1 MAQRKPFDLDRA
13 VDMYQDDDLSTSQI
27 AKIFNVHLQT
37 VINRF
42 KEAGILLKPQ
52 GQAPNSIDPEK
63 IKHDYKIIKMS
74 TSEIAS
80 KYSISTSLVRK
91 KLAECGIRAKKIGGS
106 SRAIDI
112 DQNELKRMYCDQ
124 SITMRACAKHF
135 GVSSTVIKRH
145 LKELNIDVRPS
156 TRNPL
161 TDIDDDKIIDLYWN
175 QKLSIAETAKK
186 LEKSQGFVKLR
197 LKESDKGTRSI
208 KEGARLWRRSDDI
221 SDDQLIY
228 LYDVCGWSC
237 EKISA
242 HFNKSSQFTRQ
253 RFMAIGKKRR
263 KNVGKNN
270 GSWKGGITGIRNA
283 IRSCAASL
291 EWRKNAFYKQQY
303 KSEISGQQIRELN
316 CHHIYPFHIILQS
329 SLTKH
334 LPLPDEYRSLSIIG
348 DPRFYDENNSLVIS
362 KEEHD
367 IIESGKLEQAHP
379 WWKIWKAYPDFAI
392 DRSHFTP
399 DDLELFNREGQIQPE
414 KYEIKTSS
422 PREIRELIRYE
433 HYLGTL
439 PGSKLI
445 LVAKRGN
452 IIIGIATF
460 GTGTN
465 KYIKDDVWEL
475 TRLCVPFYV
484 VRPFTCDFLN
494 QCCIY
499 IRNNYPKIKKL
510 ISFADSSV
518 GHNGG
523 VYRMA
528 KWTKAGKTP
537 SSYAYLDP
545 IAFKLMHKAS
555 CRRIKGVSKTERELA
570 QERGWIRIPLSHK
583 YRYTLIL

>member
-13 VDMYQDDDLSTSQI
+13 VSMYQNDDSSTSQI

-42 KEAGILLKPQ
+42 KEAGIPLKSQ
-52 GQAPNSIDPEK
+52 GQAPNPINPNK
-63 IKHDYKIIKMS
+63 IKHDYEIIKMS

-80 KYSISTSLVRK
+80 KYSISISLVRK

-112 DQNELKRMYCDQ
+112 DQNELKIMYCDKFV
-124 SITMRACAKHF
+124 TMRGCAKHF

-145 LKELNIDVRPS
+145 LKKLGINIRPS
-156 TRNPL
+156 TKNL
-161 TDIDDDKIIDLYWN
+161 LINIDDGQIVDIYWN
-175 QKLSIAETAKK
+175 QKLSIAQTAKVIGQSEN
-186 LEKSQGFVKLR
+186 LVRGR
-197 LKESDKGTRSI
+197 LKVSGRGLRSWS
-208 KEGARLWRRSDDI
+208 EGSRLWRGSDDI
-221 SDDQLIY
+221 SNDQLIY
-228 LYDVCGWSC
+228 LYDICGWSC

-242 HFNKSSQFTRQ
+242 HFNKSSQFTRH
-253 RFMAIGKKRR
+253 RFIAIGKKRR
-263 KNVGKNN
+263 KNIGKYN

-291 EWRKNAFYKQQY
+291 EWRKNAFHKQQY

-316 CHHIYPFHIILQS
+316 CHHVYPFHIILRS

-334 LPLPDEYRSLSIIG
+334 SPLPDEYRSLSIIG
-348 DPRFYDENNSLVIS
+348 DPRFYDESNSLVVS

-367 IIESGKLEQAHP
+367 IIESDKLEQAHP

-392 DRSHFTP
+392 SRSRLTSNDFK
-399 DDLELFNREGQIQPE
+399 LFNSDGQIQAVE
-414 KYEIKTSS
+414 YNLYVSS
-422 PREIRELIRYE
+422 PKEIRELIRYE

-439 PGSKLI
+439 PSSKLI
-445 LVAKRGN
+445 LIAKRGG
-452 IIIGIATF
+452 IIIGVATF
-460 GTGTN
+460 GIGTN
-465 KYIKDDVWEL
+465 RHIKDDVWEL
-475 TRLCVPFYV
+475 TRLCIPFYV
-484 VRPFTCDFLN
+484 VRPFACDFLN

-528 KWTKAGKTP
+528 KWAKAGKTP
-537 SSYAYLDP
+537 PSYAYLDTTT
-545 IAFKLMHKAS
+545 FKFMHKAS
-555 CRRIKGVSKTERELA
+555 CRRIKGIDKTERELA

-583 YRYTLIL
+583 YRYTLTL